1 MKSANDIKK
10 MMVFAFSNIILFRC
24 IRAGELGMVYL
35 VREGVAKPAREVL
48 IARVG
53 PTNLILVEI
62 SVSIL

>member
-1 MKSANDIKK
+1 
-10 MMVFAFSNIILFRC
+10 MMVFAFSDIVLFRC

-53 PTNLILVEI
+53 PKHLILEEI
-62 SVSIL
+62 